1 MTSIPLF
8 SVCLDLLVASPMEF
22 GLVLS
27 DFLLKGPTVSTST
40 LLRNCNDLVCSLF
53 QIYLFSILF
62 FSIFFLLDLIQIC
75 L

>member
-27 DFLLKGPTVSTST
+27 DFLLKGPTVLTLTS
-40 LLRNCNDLVCSLF
+40 LRNCNDLVCSLF
-53 QIYLFSILF
+53 RIYLFIIPF
-62 FSIFFLLDLIQIC
+62 FSNFFFLDLILTCQ
-75 L
+75 